1 MGMIRRTKRA
11 LRDAAEIWHFIAED
25 NPRAAT
31 VLIEKFE
38 KTLRLLSDFPRI
50 GTDRSDLAKSLRS
63 FPVGNYLLLYRP
75 LKTGVQL
82 IRIVHGARDLRVLFK
97 K

>member
-11 LRDAAEIWHFIAED
+11 MRDAAEIWHFIAED

-31 VLIEKFE
+31 AQIERFE
-38 KTLRLLSDFPRI
+38 KTLTLLSDFPGI

-75 LKTGVQL
+75 LKKGIQL
-82 IRIVHGARDLRVLFK
+82 IRIFHGARDLRSLFK